1 MSRSPEGPWAYKG
14 ILNELATNSNTNHQ
28 AIIDFKG
35 KSYFVYHNGL
45 IPTGGDFRR
54 SVCIDYLR
62 YNADSTMQKVV
73 MTNLGVDP
81 AL

>member
-1 MSRSPEGPWAYKG
+1 MHENASIGPAGGSW
-14 ILNELATNSNTNHQ
+14 TRNTNHQ
-28 AIIDFKG
+28 SIIDFEG
-35 KSYFVYHNGL
+35 KSYSICHNGAV
-45 IPTGGDFRR
+45 PTGGDYRR
-54 SVCIDYLR
+54 SVCVDYLR